1 MNKKINNNMNIN
13 KSNMDKKIFLLW
25 LQGWENARY
34 LQKQVAESWEI
45 NNPEWEIHYIDMN
58 NIKNYVD
65 DIDYLFD
72 KNKQI
77 TFQAASD
84 IIRLSLLNKYGG
96 VWADATML
104 CMQPLDNWVFEAVE
118 PGGIWMYHGLGGGLP
133 KEIGPA
139 SWFIISKKKD
149 YIISKWK
156 EACDYYWYNNNTAND
171 YFWMDGLFKRLLFDD
186 EIFKHKW
193 LKVPYIYCELDGQSA
208 TLATHKIENDTP
220 HIKKL
225 LEEAPPYAL
234 KLQDY
239 WNFMFPDKN
248 TDLCN
253 KSNGYYAI
261 QLSKRK
267 ITYKHQMT

>member
-1 MNKKINNNMNIN
+1 
-13 KSNMDKKIFLLW
+13 MDKNIFLLW
-25 LQGWENARY
+25 LQGWDNIEY

-45 NNPEWEIHYIDMN
+45 NNPEWEIHYIDIN

-104 CMQPLDNWVFEAVE
+104 CMQPLDNWVFDAVE

-139 SWFIISKKKD
+139 SWFIISKKED

-156 EACDYYWYNNNTAND
+156 EACDYYWYNNNNNNNNNILID
-171 YFWMDGLFKRLLFDD
+171 SLFKRLLFDD
-186 EIFKHKW
+186 EIFKRKW
-193 LKVPYIYCELDGQSA
+193 LNVPYIYCELDGQSN
-208 TLATHKIENDTP
+208 TFTTHKIENDTP
-220 HIKKL
+220 HIKKI
-225 LEEAPPYAL
+225 LEMTPPYIL
-234 KLQDY
+234 KLHDN
-239 WNFMFPDKN
+239 WNYIFPDIN
-248 TDLCN
+248 TDLCK

-261 QLSKRK
+261 QLSKRR
-267 ITYKHQMT
+267 ITYKHQMTLLKI